1 MISKQEEVVL
11 TVALSNERIASEVAA
26 RIIDASADAAAAT
39 AILAVISDS
48 AKERKE
54 IREYLTVALA
64 NRAVADEIA
73 TQLELV
79 VECLGY
85 QAADDDGD
93 NAALNAAQA
102 KIKALSSQAKEY
114 LTVALANRS
123 IASSIASAIDASG
136 QVAAGIADAVAP
148 E

>member
-1 MISKQEEVVL
+1 MISKQDEVVL
-11 TVALSNERIASEVAA
+11 TVALSNERIASEVSA
-26 RIIDASADAAAAT
+26 RIIDASANAASAT

-54 IREYLTVALA
+54 IREYLTVALC

-79 VECLGY
+79 VECLEY
-85 QAADDDGD
+85 QAADAVGD

-102 KIKALSSQAKEY
+102 KIKTLSSQAKEY
-114 LTVALANRS
+114 ITVAIANRAV
-123 IASSIASAIDASG
+123 ASRIASAIDASG
-136 QVAAGIADAVAP
+136 QVVVGIADATL
-148 E
+148 